1 MPQPTQTLAA
11 ALAAALAATIAEIS
25 AAPDGG
31 RALAA
36 ELYKELQAAGLD
48 EPTAAA
54 LSHQIHRAAAAAPKE
69 TTPDA

>member
-1 MPQPTQTLAA
+1 MATSAQTLAA
-11 ALAAALAATIAEIS
+11 ALAATLAEIS

-48 EPTAAA
+48 EATAAA
-54 LSHQIHRAAAAAPKE
+54 LSHQLHRAAQAAPKE